1 MKYKVI
7 TDNAAKLFAHL
18 TERKKEFFT
27 FQDVEQFMDGS
38 SKAYINEFLN
48 DLVEREL
55 IMRLK
60 KSLYVKVPYDISAK
74 DFFPDWNV
82 VAANLVGDAEYYI
95 GYFSAMQLHSL
106 TTQPNLKTQVVVNKR
121 MTYTVQEIHGVKF
134 QFIYHKQEFF
144 FGTKKMWPD
153 PYHKVICSDLEKTL
167 IDCLYK
173 PDYAQGITEV
183 SKALYKAKNNLDYDK
198 LLRYVKQFGKQAV
211 IKRLGFLLELFDID
225 APILKELQEIRT
237 ASFIVLDP
245 TYPKSGKRQNRWRIQ
260 MNFDIETI
268 KQTPFS

>member
-1 MKYKVI
+1 
-7 TDNAAKLFAHL
+7 
-18 TERKKEFFT
+18 
-27 FQDVEQFMDGS
+27 
-38 SKAYINEFLN
+38 
-48 DLVEREL
+48 
-55 IMRLK
+55 
-60 KSLYVKVPYDISAK
+60 
-74 DFFPDWNV
+74 
-82 VAANLVGDAEYYI
+82 
-95 GYFSAMQLHSL
+95 
-106 TTQPNLKTQVVVNKR
+106 
-121 MTYTVQEIHGVKF
+121 
-134 QFIYHKQEFF
+134 
-144 FGTKKMWPD
+144 MWPD